1 MVVTNG
7 QTRQSLANDLWS
19 ACDILRRDNN
29 CGGVME
35 YVEHLAWLLF
45 LRFLDAQE
53 DIWEAEAALAG
64 KPYERIL
71 EGNLRWAGWA
81 RHDWPA
87 DDLIQFVHTQLIPAL
102 QALRGDSFRETI
114 AAIFS
119 ERTVIVA
126 ASGYNLKDVLQIVN
140 RIDFLSQDDVHTVS
154 VVYESLLRRLGNE
167 NKMAGEF
174 YTPRPV
180 IRFLVRL
187 VAPQL
192 SETIYDPAAGSGGF
206 LAEAFEYL
214 KEQNRGLSI
223 EQNEFLQTQTFFGR
237 EKKAV
242 PYLLGMMNVVLHGV
256 ARPNIRRGNTLEE
269 PVITAPAERF
279 DIVLTNPPF
288 GGTENQQIQEN
299 FQVQVNATELLFL
312 QHIMKKLKPRAG
324 ARCGMVMPE
333 GVLFRGGVFSTVKKD
348 LLEQFNLHTIVSL
361 PPGAFAPYAD
371 VKTVLMFFGRPGP
384 TRAIWYYELPL
395 PAGLKKFSKGN
406 PILDEHLIEGES
418 MYHAWRS
425 QLLATHPSILVE
437 LESDWRAWNKT
448 HLEQGDLTMLS
459 KNSWIV
465 PIEEIKLRGYDL
477 SVRNPYQDSVADLP
491 RPIELT
497 SRLLERVRELHDLIE
512 SLHENL
518 GNGDE

>member
-1 MVVTNG
+1 MTLINT

-53 DIWEAEAALAG
+53 DIWEAEAGLAG
-64 KPYERIL
+64 KAYLRVL
-71 EGNLRWAGWA
+71 EGDLRWAAWA
-81 RHDWPA
+81 RKDWPA
-87 DDLIQFVHTQLIPAL
+87 DDLIQFVHTKLIPAL
-102 QALRGDSFRETI
+102 QGLRGDPFRETVS
-114 AAIFS
+114 AIFS
-119 ERTVIVA
+119 ERNVVVA

-180 IRFLVRL
+180 IRLVVQI

-192 SETIYDPAAGSGGF
+192 GEKIYDPAAGSGGF

-214 KEQNRGLSI
+214 KEQHRALSI
-223 EQNEFLQTQTFFGR
+223 EQHEFLQTETFFGR

-269 PVITAPAERF
+269 PVKSAPAERF
-279 DIVLTNPPF
+279 DVVLTNPPF

-299 FQVQVNATELLFL
+299 FPVQVNATELLFL

-333 GVLFRGGVFSTVKKD
+333 GVLFRGGAFATVKKD

-371 VKTVLMFFGRPGP
+371 VKTVLMFFERPGP
-384 TRAIWYYELPL
+384 TKAIWYYELPL
-395 PAGLKKFSKGN
+395 PEGLKKFSKGS
-406 PILDEHLIEGES
+406 PILDEHLEEVQRLWQ
-418 MYHAWRS
+418 AWQS
-425 QLLATHPSILVE
+425 QRKTLPGHTLCEQAEAYSAGPNDWVTAVE
-437 LESDWRAWNKT
+437 EVKA
-448 HLEQGDLTMLS
+448 
-459 KNSWIV
+459 
-465 PIEEIKLRGYDL
+465 RGYDL
-477 SVRNPYQDSVADLP
+477 TDRNPYSTSADALP
-491 RPIELT
+491 PPLELT
-497 SRLLERVRELHDLIE
+497 SRLLERVRELHDIIE
-512 SLHENL
+512 GLHEKL
-518 GNGDE
+518 GNGES